1 MLKKRTRDG
10 VTWQKKKSLSE
21 DTKSISV
28 ITQKARGD
36 LLAPC
41 TFQLAYYFLH
51 FQCNRNGRREDRKIC
66 NTKRKIKTSF
76 FFLRFPSGLIALN
89 HSSFRKDG
97 KEKKE
102 ESRG

>member
-36 LLAPC
+36 LLAPLSPSFC
-41 TFQLAYYFLH
+41 PCDLSKVESGSP
-51 FQCNRNGRREDRKIC
+51 CNFSWNQSETDRYKC
-66 NTKRKIKTSF
+66 RYKSQYTEMS
-76 FFLRFPSGLIALN
+76 
-89 HSSFRKDG
+89 
-97 KEKKE
+97 
-102 ESRG
+102 